1 VGPLALEGIVRAV
14 HGREAE
20 VDVRGKRLRASLDEI
35 RLMGKSGPAPRVSVS
50 VQVETRE
57 GSSSELNVIG
67 CHVDEALERV
77 DKFIDAALVAELHSV
92 RIIHGHGT
100 GQLRRAIGEF
110 LKDHPLVATVG
121 PAPAEQGGSGVT
133 VAELKE

>member
-1 VGPLALEGIVRAV
+1 
-14 HGREAE
+14 
-20 VDVRGKRLRASLDEI
+20 
-35 RLMGKSGPAPRVSVS
+35 
-50 VQVETRE
+50 
-57 GSSSELNVIG
+57 
-67 CHVDEALERV
+67 
-77 DKFIDAALVAELHSV
+77 VAELHSV

-121 PAPAEQGGSGVT
+121 PAPAEHGGSGVT